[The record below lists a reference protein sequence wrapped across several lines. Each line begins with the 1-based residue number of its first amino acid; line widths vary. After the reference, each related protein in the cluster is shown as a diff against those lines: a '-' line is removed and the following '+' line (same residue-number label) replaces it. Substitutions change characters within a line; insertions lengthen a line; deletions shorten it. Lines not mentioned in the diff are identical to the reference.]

1 MMPMANDNKIHLNI
15 ALNETIWIEVDHTRF
30 KQVCLNL
37 ISNAIKY
44 NVYDG
49 SLTIEAEKLDDST
62 CCIRF
67 CDTGIGIDTIK
78 QTQLFESFNRL
89 GNEGS
94 ATQGSGLGLAI
105 SKQVIELMKG
115 QIGYQPA
122 PKQGS
127 CFWVTVPLV

>member
-89 GNEGS
+89 GKEGS
-94 ATQGSGLGLAI
+94 ATQGSRFGLAI
-105 SKQVIELMKG
+105 SKQLIELMKG
-115 QIGYQPA
+115 QIGY
-122 PKQGS
+122 
-127 CFWVTVPLV
+127 